1 MKGSAFYGKS
11 NQSNYGKPS
20 MAKDYDVN
28 KGSHGH
34 PHEAPLK
41 EHEKGHTQDSGD
53 DNKGRPE
60 PTMVTNVREGDAYK
74 NEKGQ
79 SQADVLN
86 SRNKNMSTYVD
97 KVKAF
102 SKSKGGLTPSQKE
115 KATNKA
121 DDLSKKYVASADSIN
136 TVNKNMDIAMDKKNK
151 AKKKKDQMT
160 DAEFDAL

>member
-1 MKGSAFYGKS
+1 MAYSPFKMKGSPMHRNFGVGAPMKKYG
-11 NQSNYGKPS
+11 QSP
-20 MAKDYDVN
+20 AK
-28 KGSHGH
+28 
-34 PHEAPLK
+34 A
-41 EHEKGHTQDSGD
+41 HEKGH
-53 DNKGRPE
+53 RPE
-60 PTMVTNVREGDAYK
+60 PTEVTNVREGDAYK

-121 DDLSKKYVASADSIN
+121 GDLSKKYVASADSIN

-151 AKKKKDQMT
+151 AKKKMT
-160 DAEFDAL
+160 EAEFDAL